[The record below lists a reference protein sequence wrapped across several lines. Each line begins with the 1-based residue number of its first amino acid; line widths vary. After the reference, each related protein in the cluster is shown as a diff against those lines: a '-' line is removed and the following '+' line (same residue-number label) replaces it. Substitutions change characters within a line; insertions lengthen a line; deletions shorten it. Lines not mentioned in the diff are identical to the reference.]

1 MQYFFSKKR
10 ILTALKLHF
19 ISTMKTLNSI
29 PATGIKGLK
38 ENWRNDLSAA
48 ISVSLVAL
56 PLALGIA
63 VASEVS
69 PMAGVL
75 SAIIGGVVTT
85 FFRGGHLAINGPAAG
100 LIAVILGGLV
110 ALDGNINYVLAAI
123 VVSGGIQTILGFLK
137 MGRFAKLLPSS
148 VLHGILAAIGVII
161 FTKQIHYALGTTS
174 DSKSIIGTLI
184 DAFYKIPEI
193 NPFVFVIALVGILT
207 LVFYK
212 KINTKFIRA
221 IPAPMWVLILSIPFV
236 FIFDFFNG
244 HSISFL
250 GKSYGVGPE
259 LLIDIP
265 ENPLDSIMHPDFGM
279 IGTTAFWL
287 TVLSITM
294 IASVET
300 LASARAVDKLDPYK
314 RTTNLNKDLIGVGLS
329 TMVSGAL
336 GGLPIITVIVR
347 STVNVNSNAKTKW
360 SNFYHGIF
368 LILFVLILAP
378 ILRSVPLAALAA
390 ILVHTGFKLASP
402 KVFKH
407 AYDQGVEQL
416 LFLTATLIITLFTDL
431 LYGIVG
437 GILVTLFLH
446 MLLAKVGFLR
456 FFKMIYRSGS
466 KVYRLENGT
475 YDVKLK
481 GISNFLYALQ
491 LDTLL
496 EEIPAGSTVR
506 IDMSKTRLV
515 DLSIMENLID
525 FKRIQ
530 DDQGGD
536 VKLIGLE
543 NHVSSTSHNRALKI
557 VTGRIKKRIT
567 KRQIRLQKMAIA
579 NSWSFERE
587 VDWNTSYLRNFHFFD
602 SRPIEMKKNS
612 LQGLDV
618 KNDAH
623 WEIADIIFDEGALLA
638 LEVYQTTVQVIKLP
652 TAIPPFIIDKEGLF
666 DKVFDRVKVFSGAK
680 GDINFKK
687 YTDFSNKFQL
697 SGENEA
703 EIRTFFTNDLLRFL
717 EENEIHHI
725 ESNGEA
731 LMIFKYIH
739 VARTDE
745 VKNMLV
751 FATNLL
757 SHMNLK

>member
-1 MQYFFSKKR
+1 MNTNNAVPRSG
-10 ILTALKLHF
+10 F
-19 ISTMKTLNSI
+19 I
-29 PATGIKGLK
+29 GLK
-38 ENWRNDLSAA
+38 ENWRSDLSAA
-48 ISVSLVAL
+48 LSVSLVAL

-123 VVSGGIQTILGFLK
+123 VVSGAIQTLMGFLK

-161 FTKQIHYALGTTS
+161 FAKQAHFALGTTS
-174 DSKSIIGTLI
+174 NADTTIGTLLDI
-184 DAFYKIPEI
+184 FYKLPEA
-193 NPFVFVIALVGILT
+193 NPIVFLIALVGIFV

-212 KINTKFIRA
+212 KINHKFIRI
-221 IPAPMWVLILSIPFV
+221 IPAPMWVLLLALPFV
-236 FIFDFFNG
+236 FGFNLFDE
-244 HSISFL
+244 HSISFF
-250 GKSYGVGPE
+250 GSTYNIGPN

-265 ENPLDSIMHPDFGM
+265 KNPLDSIMHPDFGM
-279 IGTTAFWL
+279 IGTMAFWL

-314 RTTNLNKDLIGVGLS
+314 RTTNLNKDLVGVGLS

-368 LILFVLILAP
+368 LIMFVLILAP

-402 KVFKH
+402 KVFKR

-416 LFLTATLIITLFTDL
+416 LFLCSTLIITLFTDL

-437 GILVTLFLH
+437 GILVTLLLH
-446 MLLAKVGFLR
+446 MLLAKVGFLT
-456 FFKMIYRSGS
+456 FFKKIYKSGS
-466 KVYRLENGT
+466 KVYHLENGT

-481 GISNFLYALQ
+481 GITNFLYALK
-491 LDTLL
+491 LDILL
-496 EEIPAGSTVR
+496 KEIPMGSTVR
-506 IDMSKTRLV
+506 IDMAQTRLV
-515 DLSIMENLID
+515 DLSIMENLIE
-525 FKRIQ
+525 FKRIHENN
-530 DDQGGD
+530 GGN
-536 VKLIGLE
+536 VKLLGLD

-557 VTGRIKKRIT
+557 ISGRVKKRIT
-567 KRQIRLQKMAIA
+567 QRQIRLQKMAIA
-579 NSWSFERE
+579 NNWSFERE
-587 VDWNTSYLRNFHFFD
+587 VDWNTSYLRNFNFFD
-602 SRPIEMKKNS
+602 SRPIEMKNNS
-612 LQGLDV
+612 LQGQDLENNA
-618 KNDAH
+618 K
-623 WEIADIIFDEGALLA
+623 WEIADIVFDEGAMLA
-638 LEVYQTTVQVIKLP
+638 LEVYQTTVQVVRLP
-652 TAIPPFIIDKEGLF
+652 SPIPRFIIDKEGLF
-666 DKVFDRVKVFSGAK
+666 DKIFNRVKVFSGANK
-680 GDINFKK
+680 DINFVKFPG
-687 YTDFSNKFQL
+687 FSNKFQL
-697 SGENEA
+697 SGVDENA
-703 EIRTFFTNDLLRFL
+703 IRSFFTDDLISFL
-717 EENEIHHI
+717 EHNEIHHI

-731 LMIFKYIH
+731 LMIFKYLHI
-739 VARTDE
+739 ARTDE
-745 VKNMLV
+745 VQNMLA
-751 FATNLL
+751 FSRNLL
-757 SHMNLK
+757 GHMSLKSNS